1 MKLMYS
7 LFMLVTL
14 GLLLKNDPAKQP
26 LFTAS
31 EIRDVQLRLS
41 AIGKR

>member
-1 MKLMYS
+1 MKLIYS

-14 GLLLKNDPAKQP
+14 GYLLKNDPSKQP

-31 EIRDVQLRLS
+31 EIRDVQKRLN
-41 AIGKR
+41 AIGK

>member
-1 MKLMYS
+1 MKLIYS

-14 GLLLKNDPAKQP
+14 GLLLKSDPSKQP
-26 LFTAS
+26 LLSAR
-31 EIRDVQLRLS
+31 EIRDVQHRLN

>member
-1 MKLMYS
+1 MKLIYS
-7 LFMLVTL
+7 LFMLITL
-14 GLLLKNDPAKQP
+14 GLLLKNDPSQQP

>member
-1 MKLMYS
+1 MKLIYS

-14 GLLLKNDPAKQP
+14 GLLLKNDPSKQP
-26 LFTAS
+26 LLTTR
-31 EIRDVQLRLS
+31 EIRDVQLRLN

>member
-1 MKLMYS
+1 MKLIYS

-14 GLLLKNDPAKQP
+14 GLLLKNDPSKQP
-26 LFTAS
+26 LLTAR
-31 EIRDVQLRLS
+31 EIRDVQQRLN

>member
-1 MKLMYS
+1 MKFIYS

-14 GLLLKNDPAKQP
+14 GFLLKTDSSRHP

-31 EIRDVQLRLS
+31 EIRDVQQNTL
-41 AIGKR
+41 GKQ

>member
-1 MKLMYS
+1 MKLIYS

-14 GLLLKNDPAKQP
+14 GLLLKTDPSKQP

-31 EIRDVQLRLS
+31 EIRDVNRRLDS
-41 AIGKR
+41 IKYL